1 MGHYTR
7 VTQAISR
14 LSRRPGRKLEKM
26 KRQLM
31 ALRCSGQPDLLSN
44 VTILGLTPAE
54 LRDRLLP
61 AYGHDGLAL

>member
-1 MGHYTR
+1 MAAKRLAMGHYTR

-26 KRQLM
+26 KCQLM

-44 VTILGLTPAE
+44 VTILGLTS
-54 LRDRLLP
+54 
-61 AYGHDGLAL
+61 